1 MPAHSP
7 TAIIVSGAT
16 GGFPP
21 SAVRRA
27 VTTVL
32 GGEGR
37 EAFIAVTFLGL
48 RRMQQLNRDYKH
60 HDRPTDVISFSLP
73 QPDGSL
79 AGDIYLCRAVAA
91 REARRHGVSVREE
104 VLRLVVHGTL
114 HVLGYDHPEGE
125 GREGSAMWA
134 SQERYVRQVVA

>member
-1 MPAHSP
+1 MAGHSP
-7 TAIIVSGAT
+7 TTVIVSGAA

-21 SAVRRA
+21 TAVRRA

-32 GGEGR
+32 TGEGR
-37 EAFIAVTFLGL
+37 EAFVAVTFLGL
-48 RRMQQLNRDYKH
+48 RRMRRLNRDYKH
-60 HDRPTDVISFSLP
+60 HDRPTDVISFALP

-91 REARRHGVSVREE
+91 REARRRGLPVREE

-114 HVLGYDHPEGE
+114 HVLGQDHPEGE
-125 GREGSAMWA
+125 DRERSAMWA
-134 SQERYVRQVVA
+134 TQERYVRQVTT